1 METQPTPEQLAMLP
15 KAVNEVVGVYMGDQ
29 LSMMLG
35 TQGVDQRDESWL
47 QVAKEFS
54 AFEAKI
60 SELRGRMK
68 VIAETKK
75 AYPPVITAQSRI
87 PFTQVGDEMAREFL
101 GDVLFSR
108 MTASQGYLDYG
119 MDLAEESQVMATEM
133 GIKEGWRSAPA
144 AKVTLESAV
153 SSALTGA
160 LRVTHVPK
168 AA

>member
-1 METQPTPEQLAMLP
+1 MENQPTPEQLAMLP
-15 KAVNEVVGVYMGDQ
+15 KAVNEVGGVYMGDQ

-35 TQGVDQRDESWL
+35 TQGVDQRDECWS
-47 QVAKEFS
+47 QVAKEFP

-60 SELRGRMK
+60 GELRERMK

-87 PFTQVGDEMAREFL
+87 PFTQLDDKMAKEFL

-108 MTASQGYLDYG
+108 MTDSQGYLAYD
-119 MDLAEESQVMATEM
+119 MELADASQVMATEM

-153 SSALTGA
+153 SATLTGA
-160 LRVTHVPK
+160 LRVAHVPK